1 MTDRVMLKIN
11 NRFENEDSTTKAE
24 VLDLL
29 IEEINIENDK
39 KVKEGLLTNDNVH
52 KRKTLLKYLN
62 NMDLDYLLRKYE
74 HFY

>member
-1 MTDRVMLKIN
+1 MIDRVMVKIN

-29 IEEINIENDK
+29 IEEIDIENDK
-39 KVKEGLLTNDNVH
+39 KVKEGLLTNDNVP